1 MGDLREDFDR
11 RGRMKLHSSVDL
23 WKAKF
28 MNVVKTNYAES
39 TAAAAELAQW
49 PSVHNRIFI
58 IAELGINHNGDLD
71 IARRLIDE
79 AHAAGCDAVKFQ
91 KRTIERV
98 YSPDVLDQPRQSPW
112 GDTQRAQK
120 EGLEF
125 SRADYDVIDAHCA
138 ALGIDWFASAW
149 DLESQAFLSD
159 YNCRFNKI
167 ASAMTTYTP
176 LVEAVAAEGKH
187 TFLSTGMCS
196 LQQVDAAVDI
206 LKAAACPFTLMHTV
220 STYPTPPADL
230 NLLTIHTLRQRYGV
244 PVGYSGHE
252 VGVEPSLIAAALG
265 ACALERHLT
274 LDRNMYGSDQSAS
287 IEPGEMKHLVQSVR
301 QLGAWLGDGEKRITP
316 GEVNVAEKLRYWI
329 R

>member
-1 MGDLREDFDR
+1 
-11 RGRMKLHSSVDL
+11 
-23 WKAKF
+23 
-28 MNVVKTNYAES
+28 MNIVNANYTAS
-39 TAAAAELAQW
+39 TAASAEPAPW
-49 PSVHNRIFI
+49 PSVQDRIFI

-98 YSPDVLDQPRQSPW
+98 YPPEVLDQPRQSPW

-138 ALGIDWFASAW
+138 ALRMDWFASAW
-149 DLESQAFLSD
+149 DLESQSFLSA
-159 YNCRFNKI
+159 YPCRYNKI
-167 ASAMTTYTP
+167 ASAMATYTP
-176 LVEAVAAEGKH
+176 LVEAVAAERKH

-196 LQQVDAAVDI
+196 LAEVDAAVAI
-206 LKAAACPFTLMHTV
+206 LEAADCPFTLMHTV
-220 STYPTPPADL
+220 STYPTPSADL
-230 NLLTIHTLRQRYGV
+230 NLLTIRTLQQRYGA

-252 VGVEPSLIAAALG
+252 VGVEPSLIAAVLG
-265 ACALERHLT
+265 ARAIERHLT
-274 LDRNMYGSDQSAS
+274 LDRTMYGSDQAAS
-287 IEPGEMKHLVQSVR
+287 IEPHEMKHLVQTVR
-301 QLGAWLGDGEKRITP
+301 QLAEWLGDGEKRITP
-316 GEVNVAEKLRYWI
+316 GEVNVAEKLRYWT